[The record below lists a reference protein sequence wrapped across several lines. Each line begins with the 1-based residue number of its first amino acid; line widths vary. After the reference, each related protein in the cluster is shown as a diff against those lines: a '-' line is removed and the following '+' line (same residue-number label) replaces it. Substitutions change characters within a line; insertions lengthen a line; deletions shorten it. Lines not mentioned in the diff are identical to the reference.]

1 MTMRQI
7 RSLTVAALSLA
18 ALAACAKK
26 DAPANVPVETAA
38 AVAPAPKV
46 MVATLEVGRHIGAN
60 KRVTDTTS
68 VFGVKD
74 TLYMAAVTENT
85 APGAMAT
92 AKWTFQTGQTVDS
105 TTQAIAAPDASS
117 PVSVTEFHIM
127 KPKGWPVGKYKVEL
141 MINGASSGM
150 REFEVKK

>member
-1 MTMRQI
+1 MRHI
-7 RSLTVAALSLA
+7 RSLNVAVLSLV

-26 DAPANVPVETAA
+26 DAPAKAPVETTA

-46 MVATLEVGRHIGAN
+46 MVATLELGRHIGGN

-68 VFGVKD
+68 VFAVKD
-74 TLYMAAVTENT
+74 TFYLAAVTENT
-85 APGAMAT
+85 EPGALAT

-105 TTQAIAAPDASS
+105 TTQAIAAPDAAS
-117 PVSVTEFHIM
+117 PVSVTEFHIV